1 MGLEHRIMDDL
12 KVAMKQKDQ
21 AALRAIRAVK
31 AALLLKKTDGSGDEI
46 DEAVE
51 IQILQKLVKSR
62 RESLEIYEKQGR
74 EDLAQIEKEEIA
86 VIEKYLPEQLDEAGI
101 EAIVTEIIANI
112 GATSMKDMGKVMGL
126 ANAELAGKADGKA
139 VATLVKKHLQ
149 N

>member
-21 AALRAIRAVK
+21 AALRAVRAVK
-31 AALLLKKTDGSGDEI
+31 AALLVKKTDGSGDEI

-74 EDLAQIEKEEIA
+74 EDLAQIEIEEIA

-101 EAIVTEIIANI
+101 EAMVTEIIANV
-112 GATSMKDMGKVMGL
+112 GATSMKDMGKVMGM

>member
-1 MGLEHRIMDDL
+1 MDDL

-21 AALRAIRAVK
+21 AALRAVRAVK
-31 AALLLKKTDGSGDEI
+31 AALLVKKTDGSGDEI

-74 EDLAQIEKEEIA
+74 EDLAQIEIEEIA

-101 EAIVTEIIANI
+101 EAMVTEIIANV
-112 GATSMKDMGKVMGL
+112 GATSMKDMGKVMGM

>member
-1 MGLEHRIMDDL
+1 MDDL

-21 AALRAIRAVK
+21 AALRAVRAVK
-31 AALLLKKTDGSGDEI
+31 AALLVKKTDGSGDEI

-101 EAIVTEIIANI
+101 EAIVTEIIANV
-112 GATSMKDMGKVMGL
+112 GASSMKDMGKVMGL

-139 VATLVKKHLQ
+139 IATLVKKHLQ